1 MRLDCSFATTENL
14 TWRWQCQQGGY
25 LYTDTAGN
33 FAGVCAEEGAG
44 LASGP
49 GSEYYS
55 DMLAIF
61 QQLQVVDNNSDEA
74 KGGGGV
80 PRRPPAPPICM

>member
-1 MRLDCSFATTENL
+1 ML
-14 TWRWQCQQGGY
+14 QGGY
-25 LYTDTAGN
+25 LITDTAGN
-33 FAGVCAEEGAG
+33 SAAFTAEDGVVEEAGLGAG
-44 LASGP
+44 NAADGP

-61 QQLQVVDNNSDEA
+61 QQLHVVDNNSDEA

-80 PRRPPAPPICM
+80 PRRSPAPPICTV